1 MTEDTAGRPRNGNH
15 TRPPIAA
22 AQSLARLLSAR
33 ETAVFELLGLGYDN
47 RSMARL
53 LGVSE
58 RTVKRHVTAI
68 LAKLGLE
75 SRLQAGLVAL
85 ITTSAAPGPEGDRDR
100 ADRPEGRMD
109 PVRWANQTGWHRGRS
124 QEETMAFD
132 ALEALRQA
140 GNPVDLISP
149 EQREVLLQ
157 LTEAEVLVL
166 NSVKQRLDAAA
177 DEVEAHGGGVKIV

>member
-1 MTEDTAGRPRNGNH
+1 MKEDTAGQPGMAGNRPLP
-15 TRPPIAA
+15 PPIAA
-22 AQSLARLLSAR
+22 AQLLARLLSAR

-47 RSMARL
+47 RSMARI

-85 ITTSAAPGPEGDRDR
+85 IITSAPGLDR

-109 PVRWANQTGWHRGRS
+109 PVRWANQTGWYRGRS

-149 EQREVLLQ
+149 EQREVLSQ

-166 NSVKQRLDAAA
+166 NSVKERLDAAA

>member
-1 MTEDTAGRPRNGNH
+1 MTEDAAGQAGAAGRQP
-15 TRPPIAA
+15 PPIAS
-22 AQSLARLLSAR
+22 AQLLARLLSER

-47 RSMARL
+47 RSMARV
-53 LGVSE
+53 LGISE

-85 ITTSAAPGPEGDRDR
+85 IMTSAEPAPAR

-109 PVRWANQTGWHRGRS
+109 PVRWADQTGWYRGRP
-124 QEETMAFD
+124 QEDSMAFD

-149 EQREVLLQ
+149 EQREVLAQ

>member
-1 MTEDTAGRPRNGNH
+1 MTEDTVGRPRAGN
-15 TRPPIAA
+15 RPPPIAA
-22 AQSLARLLSAR
+22 AGLLAGLLSAR
-33 ETAVFELLGLGYDN
+33 ETAVFELLGRGYDN
-47 RSMARL
+47 RSMARI
-53 LGVSE
+53 LGISE

-85 ITTSAAPGPEGDRDR
+85 IMTSAEPAPDR

-109 PVRWANQTGWHRGRS
+109 LVRRADQTGWYRGRS
-124 QEETMAFD
+124 QEDTMAFD

-149 EQREVLLQ
+149 EQREVLAQ